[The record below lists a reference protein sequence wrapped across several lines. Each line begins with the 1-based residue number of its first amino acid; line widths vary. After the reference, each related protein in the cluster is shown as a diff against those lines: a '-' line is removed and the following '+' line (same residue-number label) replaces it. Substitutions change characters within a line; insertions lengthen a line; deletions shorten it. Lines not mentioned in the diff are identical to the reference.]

1 MILALQK
8 LQETAV
14 ECAISILPLLCTFIL
29 FQIFS
34 LKLKAREI
42 VRIFTGVL
50 ISFTGL
56 VLLLF
61 GLDYGYVPL
70 AEEVG
75 MKIAQL
81 SYSYII
87 LPIGFILGFVMTK
100 VEPSVKVLIS
110 DIDRETN
117 GAIPKKLMENTL
129 AVGVGLSLFIALLKI
144 LMDFSLWYFVIPG
157 YVICLILAFVSS
169 ERFTSIAFDAG
180 GVTTGV
186 MTTTFLLSMALGL
199 ANGMSATSTAVDGFG
214 LIAIVAMTP
223 IILVMLVGKIYD
235 WKAKKEEKEYV
246 GK

>member
-1 MILALQK
+1 MIAE
-8 LQETAV
+8 LQETAI
-14 ECAISILPLLCTFIL
+14 ECGISILPLLATFLL

-34 LKLKAREI
+34 LKLKARELI
-42 VRIFTGVL
+42 RIFTGVL

-70 AEEVG
+70 AREVG
-75 MKIAQL
+75 IKIAGL

-100 VEPSVKVLIS
+100 VEPSVKVLVS

-129 AVGVGLSLFIALLKI
+129 AIGVGLSLFIALLKI
-144 LMDFSLWYFVIPG
+144 LLKISLWYFVIPG
-157 YVICLILAFVSS
+157 YVLCIILAFVSN

-199 ANGMSATSTAVDGFG
+199 ADGMSATSSATDGFG

-223 IILVMLVGKIYD
+223 IILVMLLGKIYD
-235 WKAKKEEKEYV
+235 IRAKKEEKKYV
-246 GK
+246 EK

>member
-1 MILALQK
+1 MIEG
-8 LQETAV
+8 LQETAK
-14 ECAISILPLLCTFIL
+14 ECAISILPLLLTFLL
-29 FQIFS
+29 FQVFS
-34 LKLKAREI
+34 LKLKWRELL
-42 VRIFTGVL
+42 RIFTGVL

-70 AEEVG
+70 AREVG
-75 MKIAQL
+75 IKIAAL
-81 SYSYII
+81 PYSYII

-110 DIDRETN
+110 DIDHETN

-129 AVGVGLSLFIALLKI
+129 AVGVGLSLFLALLKI
-144 LMDFSLWYFVIPG
+144 LLDISLWCFVIPG
-157 YVICLILAFVSS
+157 YIICLILGFISS

-199 ANGMSATSTAVDGFG
+199 ADGMSATSSAVDGFG

-235 WKAKKEEKEYV
+235 SKAKKEEKKYV
-246 GK
+246 EK

>member
-1 MILALQK
+1 MIEV
-8 LQETAV
+8 LQEIAK
-14 ECAISILPLLCTFIL
+14 ECAISILPLIVTFLL

-34 LKLKAREI
+34 LKLRARELI
-42 VRIFTGVL
+42 RIFIGVL

-56 VLLLF
+56 VLFLF

-70 AEEVG
+70 AREVG
-75 MKIAQL
+75 MKIAGL

-87 LPIGFILGFVMTK
+87 LPIGFLLGFVMTK
-100 VEPSVKVLIS
+100 VEPSVKVLVS

-129 AVGVGLSLFIALLKI
+129 ALGVGLSLMIAMLKI
-144 LMDFSLWYFVIPG
+144 LCNLSLWYFLIPG
-157 YVICLILAFVSS
+157 YVICLLLAFVSD

-199 ANGMSATSTAVDGFG
+199 ADGRSATSSVTDGFG
-214 LIAIVAMTP
+214 LIALVAMTP
-223 IILVMLVGKIYD
+223 IIMVMLLGKIYD
-235 WKAKKEEKEYV
+235 RKAKKEEEKYV
-246 GK
+246 EK